1 MQPILQLKKIDKR
14 FTMVHALK
22 EVTLDVYPGETLA
35 LVGENGAGKSTL
47 MKILTGAYIRD
58 SGEIWISG
66 KKTDYRSPLEAKKYG
81 VAQVYQQ
88 AELIPELTVA
98 ENLFLG
104 EQGFSE
110 KGLVHWPAIFRKAG
124 ELLRS
129 CGVDIDPYEKV
140 KDLNVAYRQLI
151 AIIKVVYRDH
161 AILIFDEPTAVL
173 SDKEVG
179 VLFSLLDKLKA
190 RGKTVL
196 YISHRLEEIF
206 QVSDRIAIMRDG
218 ELVTVLQNK
227 NVSKADLISHMLGR
241 QMGAM
246 FPKQGNIDASNETVL
261 ELQNVCTTKVRG
273 ISFRLRR
280 GEILGVT
287 GLVGSG
293 RTEMAR
299 AIYGLDPLLNGQ
311 VLVNGQQKKIR
322 SPRDAMKNG
331 IFLAPEDR
339 KGEALVLVR
348 PIRENITLSNLKR
361 VSKYGWCQ
369 NTGECTLVE
378 QLREQMRI
386 KAQSIETLVRNLSGG
401 NQQKV
406 VIAKAIAAQPH
417 ILIVDEPTQ
426 GIDVGAK
433 SEIYALLER
442 MRQMGMS
449 ILMISSEIE
458 EVQGMCSRII
468 VMRGGTIVGEVTQ
481 NLDDSEHIL
490 SLMYRSDPL

>member
-22 EVTLDVYPGETLA
+22 AVTLDVYPGETLT

-66 KKTDYRSPLEAKKYG
+66 KKAEYRSPLEAKRFG

-104 EQGFSE
+104 EQGFAQ
-110 KGLVHWPAIFRKAG
+110 KGLVHWPDLFCKAEG
-124 ELLRS
+124 LLRG

-140 KDLNVAYRQLI
+140 KNLNVAYRQLV
-151 AIIKVVYRDH
+151 AIVKVVNRDP

-173 SDKEVG
+173 SNKEVG
-179 VLFSLLDKLKA
+179 VLFSLLDQLKA
-190 RGKTVL
+190 RGKTIL

-206 QVSDRIAIMRDG
+206 QISDRIAIMRDG
-218 ELVTVLQNK
+218 ELVTVLPNQ
-227 NVSKADLISHMLGR
+227 NVSKTDLITHMLGR

-246 FPKQGNIDASNETVL
+246 FPKRSNCTCDETVL
-261 ELQNVCTTKVRG
+261 EVKNVSTSKVCG
-273 ISFRLRR
+273 ITFRLRR

-299 AIYGLDPLLNGQ
+299 AIYGLDPLLEGQIRING
-311 VLVNGQQKKIR
+311 LQKNIR

-348 PIRENITLSNLKR
+348 PIRENVTLSNLKR
-361 VSKYGWCQ
+361 ISKWGWCQ
-369 NTGECTLVE
+369 KSDERTLVE
-378 QLREQMRI
+378 RLREQMRI
-386 KAQSIETLVRNLSGG
+386 KTQSIETLVRNLSGG

-406 VIAKAIAAQPH
+406 VIAKAIAAQPD

-433 SEIYALLER
+433 SEIYALLEQ
-442 MRQMGMS
+442 MRQAGMS
-449 ILMISSEIE
+449 ILLISSEIE
-458 EVQGMCSRII
+458 EVQGMCNRIL
-468 VMRGGTIVGEVTQ
+468 VMRGGAIVGEVEQ
-481 NLDDSEHIL
+481 DLENSEHIL
-490 SLMYRSDPL
+490 SLMYRSDPS